1 MHKLAGWVVLLVS
14 SCAAFAQ
21 PAPDKALRI
30 VVPFGPGGGS
40 DIFARL
46 ISPKLSES
54 LRQPV
59 VVENRPGAG
68 GTLGADLVAKA
79 PPDGNTL
86 LLSDSGAYTISPSL
100 YPNLPY
106 APKDLAPVINLALFG
121 NVLVAPLRLQAG
133 NVVELV
139 ALDKASPG
147 RLSIASSGNGTS
159 PHLTAELFKMATG
172 LKLVHVPYKGSGP
185 AIADVTGGQ
194 VDLVFTGYASVAS
207 LIKGG
212 KVKALAVT
220 TPARIAELPGTPTVA
235 ESGYPGFESYISQGV
250 FAPAGTP
257 REVVSRLNR
266 EIASALR
273 HPEVAE
279 RMRQL
284 SLEPHDNTPEQFGA
298 WLSRQ
303 SELWARVIREA
314 KVKVD

>member
-106 APKDLAPVINLALFG
+106 APKDLAPVINLAVFG
-121 NVLVAPLRLQAG
+121 NVLVAPNRLQAG

>member
-194 VDLVFTGYASVAS
+194 VDLVFTGFASVAS

>member
-1 MHKLAGWVVLLVS
+1 MHKLAGWIVLLVS
-14 SCAAFAQ
+14 SCVAFAQ
-21 PAPDKALRI
+21 PVPDKALRI

-121 NVLVAPLRLQAG
+121 NVLVAPIRLQAG

-159 PHLTAELFKMATG
+159 PHLSAELFKMATG

-284 SLEPHDNTPEQFGA
+284 SLEPHDNTPEQFGT
-298 WLSRQ
+298 WLVRQ

>member
-1 MHKLAGWVVLLVS
+1 
-14 SCAAFAQ
+14 
-21 PAPDKALRI
+21 
-30 VVPFGPGGGS
+30 
-40 DIFARL
+40 
-46 ISPKLSES
+46 
-54 LRQPV
+54 
-59 VVENRPGAG
+59 
-68 GTLGADLVAKA
+68 VAKS

-121 NVLVAPLRLQAG
+121 NVLVAPLRLPAA

-220 TPARIAELPGTPTVA
+220 TPTRIAELPNTPTVA

-257 REVVSRLNR
+257 RETVSRLNR
-266 EIASALR
+266 EIAAALR

-298 WLSRQ
+298 WLVRQ
-303 SELWARVIREA
+303 SEQWARVIREA

>member
-1 MHKLAGWVVLLVS
+1 MHKLAGWVVLLVY

-21 PAPDKALRI
+21 PAPDRALRI

-68 GTLGADLVAKA
+68 GTLGAELVAKA
-79 PPDGNTL
+79 PTDGNTL

-121 NVLVAPLRLQAG
+121 NVLVAPNRLQAG

-257 REVVSRLNR
+257 REAVARLNR

-284 SLEPHDNTPEQFGA
+284 SLEPHDNTPEQFA
-298 WLSRQ
+298 TWLARQ
-303 SELWARVIREA
+303 SEQWARVIREA

>member
-1 MHKLAGWVVLLVS
+1 MHKLFGWVVVLVF

-46 ISPKLSES
+46 IGPKLSES

-121 NVLVAPLRLQAG
+121 NVLVAPIRLQAG

>member
-1 MHKLAGWVVLLVS
+1 MYKLSGWIVLLVS

-100 YPNLPY
+100 YPNLSY
-106 APKDLAPVINLALFG
+106 APKDLAPVINLAVFG
-121 NVLVAPLRLQAG
+121 NVLVAPMRLPAG

-147 RLSIASSGNGTS
+147 KLSIASSGNGTS

-212 KVKALAVT
+212 KVKALTVT
-220 TPARIAELPGTPTVA
+220 TPARIAELPNTPTVA

-257 REVVSRLNR
+257 KETVSRLNR

-273 HPEVAE
+273 HPEIAE

-298 WLSRQ
+298 WLLRQ
-303 SELWARVIREA
+303 SEQWARVIREA
-314 KVKVD
+314 RVKVD

>member
-303 SELWARVIREA
+303 SELGARVIREA

>member
-21 PAPDKALRI
+21 PVPDKALRI

>member
-1 MHKLAGWVVLLVS
+1 MHKLAGWIVLLVS
-14 SCAAFAQ
+14 SCVAFAQ
-21 PAPDKALRI
+21 PVPDKALRI

-121 NVLVAPLRLQAG
+121 NVLVAPIRLQAG

-284 SLEPHDNTPEQFGA
+284 SLEPHDNTPEQFGT
-298 WLSRQ
+298 WLVRQ

>member
-106 APKDLAPVINLALFG
+106 APKDLSPVINLAVFG
-121 NVLVAPLRLQAG
+121 NVLVAPIRLQAG

-194 VDLVFTGYASVAS
+194 VDLVFTGFASVAS

>member
-106 APKDLAPVINLALFG
+106 APKDLAPVINLAVFG
-121 NVLVAPLRLQAG
+121 NVLVAPNRLQAG

-194 VDLVFTGYASVAS
+194 VDLVFTGFASVAS

>member
-1 MHKLAGWVVLLVS
+1 M
-14 SCAAFAQ
+14 
-21 PAPDKALRI
+21 
-30 VVPFGPGGGS
+30 VPFGPGGGS

-159 PHLTAELFKMATG
+159 PHLTAELFKIATG

-212 KVKALAVT
+212 KVKVLAVT

-284 SLEPHDNTPEQFGA
+284 SLEPHDNTPDQFGA